1 MKDITIQFTF
11 SKKQNENEFIGSLNS
26 WINDFMDT
34 KMADTMTYEVVE
46 KN

>member
-11 SKKQNENEFIGSLNS
+11 SKKQNESEFISSLDS

-34 KMADTMTYEVVE
+34 KMADAMTYEVVE
-46 KN
+46 KD